1 MKTNVKIIGKTLQG
15 DSIILSL
22 QDQGTTSLVH
32 NIYVPASHEAELKLG
47 DVFVLRLEKNEER
60 KSN

>member
-1 MKTNVKIIGKTLQG
+1 MKIKVKVIGKTLQG
-15 DSIILSL
+15 DNIIFSL

-32 NIYVPASHEAELKLG
+32 NIYMPASQEAEFKLG
-47 DVFVLRLEKNEER
+47 DVFVLALQKDER